1 MSKIL
6 NRERKKSIS
15 TRITGSLL
23 IVLVPSLVI
32 LIGISCIMAASTIS
46 DLNDD
51 LLEVQTD
58 YAVSIVDDFFSS
70 KVTAVSMFEES
81 DDLQSYFKAVHRAED
96 IDSYKEKDVV
106 LKELSGALERMAGEM
121 VLQVWIADEKTDSY
135 LLADGNVVDANLADV
150 VWRQPLLEG
159 KKTVVSEPYLDP
171 ATGESIVSVV
181 SPVFSEDNTDV
192 LGFFGFDLYVS
203 SL

>member
-81 DDLQSYFKAVHRAED
+81 DDLQSYFKAVHRAEG
-96 IDSYKEKDVV
+96 ILTVIRK
-106 LKELSGALERMAGEM
+106 RM
-121 VLQVWIADEKTDSY
+121 WS
-135 LLADGNVVDANLADV
+135 
-150 VWRQPLLEG
+150 
-159 KKTVVSEPYLDP
+159 
-171 ATGESIVSVV
+171 
-181 SPVFSEDNTDV
+181 
-192 LGFFGFDLYVS
+192 
-203 SL
+203 

>member
-1 MSKIL
+1 M
-6 NRERKKSIS
+6 
-15 TRITGSLL
+15 
-23 IVLVPSLVI
+23 
-32 LIGISCIMAASTIS
+32 IGIPVSWRQVPFQI
-46 DLNDD
+46 LNDD

-150 VWRQPLLEG
+150 SGASRCLKGRRPWCLSLPGPGHRRIHSFRGVPC
-159 KKTVVSEPYLDP
+159 
-171 ATGESIVSVV
+171 
-181 SPVFSEDNTDV
+181 
-192 LGFFGFDLYVS
+192 FF
-203 SL
+203 